1 MNFRVLDIVI
11 ISAKDLKQ
19 VNPFFKMDVF
29 TLASV
34 QGYNN
39 NLYNSLQKTP
49 IDKDGG
55 SNPNWNFPMKFFIDV
70 VAAENNCLTLVI
82 KLKADGSFGD
92 KDIGEVHV
100 PVKELLDKY
109 VASNDEMHAAS
120 YNVRTTRAGK
130 FKGELNFS
138 FKFGDAVA
146 AAPADGGF
154 PLPQM
159 QPQEETSMGKKF
171 AKKLGA
177 ILCGFVKI
185 AAVADIIFDN
195 IWGCSLMYKILSFIS
210 LLRISVFVLIN
221 WKLILSVVLFM
232 IFLISFDF

>member
-1 MNFRVLDIVI
+1 MCHKLARLVYFHSYVQTPLSCLSGFNSHLTFPNLIFSVFPYFKMNFRVLDKVI
-11 ISAKDLKQ
+11 ISAEDLKQ
-19 VNPFFKMDVF
+19 VNLFFKMDVF

-39 NLYNSLQKTP
+39 NLYNSLQKTS

-55 SNPNWNFPMKFFIDV
+55 SKPIWNFPMKFLIDV

-109 VASNDEMHAAS
+109 VASNDEMHAS

-130 FKGELNFS
+130 FKGVLNFS
-138 FKFGDAVA
+138 FKFGDDVA

-177 ILCGFVKI
+177 FLCGFVKI
-185 AAVADIIFDN
+185 AAVADIIFDD
-195 IWGCSLMYKILSFIS
+195 I
-210 LLRISVFVLIN
+210 
-221 WKLILSVVLFM
+221 
-232 IFLISFDF
+232 